1 MLRASI
7 AIVVF
12 AVLRGQAMADDARV
26 ADLNKL
32 VRDWTSIAVPGTATT
47 GPDQSSTPEHEHD
60 AREVWYMRSQ
70 IRLAL
75 RLCNEGKTHEAM
87 LRMDEASGGTTSRGS
102 SAFVRGQAA
111 VTCSNEEAES

>member
-1 MLRASI
+1 MLRISI
-7 AIVVF
+7 AIVML
-12 AVLRGQAMADDARV
+12 AVLRGQAMADDACI

-47 GPDQSSTPEHEHD
+47 GPDQSSSPEHDHD

-75 RLCNEGKTHEAM
+75 RLCNEGKTHEAI
-87 LRMDEASGGTTSRGS
+87 LRMDV
-102 SAFVRGQAA
+102 VRAWLKLPEVQHP
-111 VTCSNEEAES
+111 SDHQRSYEETRP